1 MLPLK
6 LGLKFYLFP
15 LSRED
20 YLEYKLAYYE
30 YNNKNA
36 IIKEN
41 NPVASAK
48 ANPKIAYPNN
58 CPLICGF
65 LAVDAIN
72 AEKINPIP
80 APAPINPEQAK
91 PAPMYFAAANMCK
104 SHLYLIVSNIC

>member
-48 ANPKIAYPNN
+48 ANPKIA
-58 CPLICGF
+58 
-65 LAVDAIN
+65 
-72 AEKINPIP
+72 
-80 APAPINPEQAK
+80 
-91 PAPMYFAAANMCK
+91 
-104 SHLYLIVSNIC
+104 

>member
-1 MLPLK
+1 MYSLIS
-6 LGLKFYLFP
+6 FIS

-65 LAVDAIN
+65 LAVEAIK
-72 AEKINPIP
+72 AEKIKLIP

-91 PAPMYFAAANMCK
+91 PAPMYFAAANIFII
-104 SHLYLIVSNIC
+104 SRLFLTVSNI

>member
-1 MLPLK
+1 MIYY
-6 LGLKFYLFP
+6 F
-15 LSRED
+15 
-20 YLEYKLAYYE
+20 YYE

-65 LAVDAIN
+65 LAVEAIK
-72 AEKINPIP
+72 AEKIKPIP

-91 PAPMYFAAANMCK
+91 PAPMYFAAANIFII
-104 SHLYLIVSNIC
+104 SRLFLTVSNI

>member
-36 IIKEN
+36 IINEN

-58 CPLICGF
+58 CPLIWGF

-91 PAPMYFAAANMCK
+91 PAPMYFAAANICK
-104 SHLYLIVSNIC
+104 FNRLNNLDSV